1 MSKYWTT
8 EKLIENISK
17 CQNLFGH
24 HGLTF
29 GAEEGNRVT
38 TGKAMIFDSSV
49 RVSYSVPIRFP
60 YIVRLFLK
68 ISDIEYRIP
77 Y

>member
-29 GAEEGNRVT
+29 GAEDGNRVT
-38 TGKAMIFDSSV
+38 TGKDDAW
-49 RVSYSVPIRFP
+49 YK
-60 YIVRLFLK
+60 Y
-68 ISDIEYRIP
+68 
-77 Y
+77 